1 MIIYNFPNIIKPRIV
16 LSSQIRRNITD
27 DDVVVKLKGGR
38 VIVKDNISN
47 DMSDSFDTHSI
58 NIYNYFFGFSY
69 QDIRMKLSKILKK

>member
-1 MIIYNFPNIIKPRIV
+1 MIAYNFPNTIKPRIF

-38 VIVKDNISN
+38 VIVQDKISN
-47 DMSDSFDTHSI
+47 DTFDSFDIHSI

-69 QDIRMKLSKILKK
+69 QDLRMKLNKILKK